1 MLVYLLNIA
10 ILLEL
15 VILYALYSFIQSVN
29 SIPWCQFDGS
39 YMDRM
44 IDHIENNNS
53 GNGI

>member
-10 ILLEL
+10 IVLEL
-15 VILYALYSFIQSVN
+15 VILYALYSFIQSVT

-44 IDHIENNNS
+44 IDHIQKNS
-53 GNGI
+53 SFN